1 MAFANGTLDSNTQ
14 ELLPGHRQTDRLT
27 FCFPFNYDPEAE
39 CPQWLDFI
47 KKTYTKADGTP
58 DPAVVNVLRAAFR
71 WTICS
76 KPVDAA
82 FPYKVAFDIGGP
94 KGCGKGVT
102 SEVLRALNGCSI

>member
-1 MAFANGTLDSNTQ
+1 MAFLNGTLDLNTQ

-47 KKTYTKADGTP
+47 KKTYTKADGTR
-58 DPAVVNVLRAAFR
+58 DPAVVN
-71 WTICS
+71 
-76 KPVDAA
+76 AA
-82 FPYKVAFDIGGP
+82 FPYEVAFDVGGP